1 MDSVSGGLPYERWI
15 GGSAAHVQG
24 FIGENAGPAAKA
36 QRKEF
41 KKASE
46 RMRTGAFGFTEG
58 QRQQAASAGRQG
70 IASQQAQ
77 QQADVARMQASGTLA
92 GGAASEAQRQ
102 IAAQGQAAQGA
113 QEANIQAASDAS
125 AQMQY
130 NRDRGTIDAQAQRW
144 RNLWKDQ
151 AAISQQATSGDT
163 SFGDRGASSDG
174 TPAIDDEV
182 VGGRSRTQKQAST
195 TTYTSA
201 GG

>member
-1 MDSVSGGLPYERWI
+1 MDSASGGLPYAQWI
-15 GGSAAHVQG
+15 GGGAAHVQS
-24 FIGENAGPAAKA
+24 FIGETGPAAKA

-41 KKASE
+41 KKAAE

-58 QRQQAASAGRQG
+58 QRQGAAKVGRQG

-130 NRDRGTIDAQAQRW
+130 NRDRGTIDAQAAKW

-151 AAISQQATSGDT
+151 AAISQQATSGNN
-163 SFGDRGASSDG
+163 SFGGGTRESDG
-174 TPAIDDEV
+174 TPPISDEV
-182 VGGRSRTQKQAST
+182 VGARSTTQKRGST
-195 TTYTSA
+195 TTYTSV